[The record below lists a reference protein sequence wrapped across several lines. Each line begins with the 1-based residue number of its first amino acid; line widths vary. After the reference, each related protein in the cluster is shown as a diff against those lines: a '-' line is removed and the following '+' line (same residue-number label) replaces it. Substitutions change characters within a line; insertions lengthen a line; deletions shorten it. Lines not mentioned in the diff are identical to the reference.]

1 MIELI
6 SKIILMGSIFGMGLI
21 LFQKIPVLVKL
32 PSEIQKDEQPLF
44 SVLINKI
51 KFHRS
56 IKDISLENVL
66 QKILFRIR
74 ILILKMENKISFWLQ
89 KLRKK
94 SQKKKAIKDDNYWQ
108 ELRDSTNHE
117 DKDLPA

>member
-66 QKILFRIR
+66 QKILFRTR